1 MAVTPVNPEA
11 GALADLQSSISDVGT
26 AIAAEVTALQNAMNA
41 QGVNNTPAIEASVQ
55 KIKDLTAT
63 LNNSL
68 AAPPPPPP
76 PAGVVVASIAPAAG
90 PIAGGTSVTVTGTG
104 LTGATGVTV
113 GGVPATQVQV
123 QSDTAMTFTTPA
135 SIAGPA
141 TVVVTTP
148 VGVSNA
154 TTMFTYS

>member
-55 KIKDLTAT
+55 KIKYLTAT

-123 QSDTAMTFTTPA
+123 QSDTSLTFTSPA

-141 TVVVTTP
+141 TVIVIAP
-148 VGVSNA
+148 GGVSNA

>member
-1 MAVTPVNPEA
+1 MPTTPVNPEA
-11 GALADLQSSISDVGT
+11 GALADLQAAISTIGT

-55 KIKDLTAT
+55 NIKNLTAT

-76 PAGVVVASIAPAAG
+76 VTGPVVTSIAPAAG

-113 GGVPATQVQV
+113 AGTPGNALVVA
-123 QSDTAMTFTTPA
+123 SDTSLTFTTPPSA
-135 SIAGPA
+135 AGPA
-141 TVVVTTP
+141 VVVVTTP
-148 VGVSNA
+148 AGVSGPG
-154 TTMFTYS
+154 TTFTYS